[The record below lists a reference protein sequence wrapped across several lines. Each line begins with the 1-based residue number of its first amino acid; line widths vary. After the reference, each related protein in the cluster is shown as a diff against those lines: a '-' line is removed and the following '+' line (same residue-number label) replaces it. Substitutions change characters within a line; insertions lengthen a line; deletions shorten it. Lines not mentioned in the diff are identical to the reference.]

1 MDLRLCKFGV
11 KLLVAF
17 DLKKEKFVGC
27 NQSGLREKI
36 FWIVKA
42 KGNPNMSVSY
52 YIKGLLISLLL
63 CSVTIAEEHFLADR
77 VLVKKSEKKLYL
89 VRDGVNYREFLI
101 ALGPRPRGQKLYVG
115 DERTPE
121 GSYILDF
128 KNEKSDF
135 YKAIHISYPNE
146 QDIKRAEE
154 IGVNPGGAIM
164 IHGIP
169 NKTTLPPALIQ
180 KFNWTDGCIAVTNE
194 DMDEIWLAV
203 EPGTPIDILP

>member
-1 MDLRLCKFGV
+1 
-11 KLLVAF
+11 
-17 DLKKEKFVGC
+17 
-27 NQSGLREKI
+27 
-36 FWIVKA
+36 
-42 KGNPNMSVSY
+42 MSVPY
-52 YIKGLLISLLL
+52 YIKGLLISLLI
-63 CSVTIAEEHFLADR
+63 CSVAIAEEQLLADR
-77 VLVKKSEKKLYL
+77 VLVKKSERKLYL

-101 ALGPRPRGQKLYVG
+101 ALGPRPRGHKLSFG

-128 KNEKSDF
+128 KHDKSDF
-135 YKAIHISYPNE
+135 YKAIHISYPNK
-146 QDIKRAEE
+146 QDIKLAKE

-169 NKTTLPPALIQ
+169 NKAILPPALIQ

-194 DMDEIWLAV
+194 DMDEIWLAI